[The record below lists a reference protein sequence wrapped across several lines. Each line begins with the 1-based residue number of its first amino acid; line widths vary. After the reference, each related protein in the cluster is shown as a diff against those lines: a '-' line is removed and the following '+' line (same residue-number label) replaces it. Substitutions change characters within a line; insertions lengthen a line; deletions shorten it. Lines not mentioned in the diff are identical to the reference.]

1 MLKGARILLL
11 LNEYGHLGYNVL
23 QLIYSIGYYSMFL
36 EKSTGILYN
45 KLEVI

>member
-23 QLIYSIGYYSMFL
+23 QLIYSIGLCTIRCF
-36 EKSTGILYN
+36 
-45 KLEVI
+45 